1 MFIRNTRIVDP
12 ESKFLCLRFFEKLG
26 GGVIFVIVAKS
37 ESEPV
42 SILSLTRNPPHVFIL
57 KYQIKNIYW
66 TIFINCIKFDKLK

>member
-1 MFIRNTRIVDP
+1 MFIRNTRVVDP

-42 SILSLTRNPPHVFIL
+42 SILSLTRNPPHVFTHIKISNKKYIL
-57 KYQIKNIYW
+57 DNFY
-66 TIFINCIKFDKLK
+66 KLH